1 MNPVLTSLP
10 LAAFNALRLSAVSFA
25 VLQLA
30 CASAQAQTA
39 TQPVGQLSPSGYW
52 GAINTPTADVIPLGD
67 AVLSLTN
74 SNPERQRT
82 QPAGSFGSLG
92 AGIGVLP
99 GLEGSMRLSYE
110 GDLSCN
116 MFDKVNCPAKQRD
129 LSISGKYQLPLR
141 LPMNTRIALGGTDY
155 GGAATNYRQFFGVAT
170 TTLGLMDFSLGYS
183 RAKSRAALMD
193 GVFGSAA
200 WRITDQLTAL
210 VENDTKE
217 WRGGLQFRQQLSRDT
232 SLQLAASRKL
242 SNSSSGQQ
250 AWQMTAALQV
260 ALGGEPRSK
269 RVQADQ
275 RAATLA
281 ALAALATTTATASA
295 GDLALAIEAAGFAH
309 VKVVRRAA
317 SGGEAAL
324 WQIQAEPRRWRKN
337 QLDAMGALLGTW
349 LKNQGAE
356 GVDDALLTLTY
367 QRQPVLNG
375 FASAACVREW
385 LQVSEWRCA
394 ADRTGLQ
401 GRGTMFLSASQE
413 LPEVLQAK
421 LLAPAS
427 DVAEAGTER
436 AWMPQAELSA
446 QLATH
451 VGTEFGIFDYTLA
464 GEVGAE
470 VALAPGLFWFGTFT
484 VPLSHSK
491 RYDDGEIFDNE
502 RLDTVGF
509 DQAML
514 SYWKPLP
521 HSMAVQ
527 ASAGYLNRNHLGG
540 QVDARW
546 SSVDGRLRASALAG
560 AYREEGTHTRRTPV
574 LAALRYSVLPA
585 QWQVEATAGQ
595 FLNGDRGVQLASV
608 HWWGD
613 TQMKLYYSNS
623 QGDSGSSFSARRQ
636 MLGFAISFPLGPRDA
651 QAVGPTWVRGADRWG
666 WGLKTKVG
674 EKDNA
679 LTRGYADIP
688 ALRHGLGSDVS
699 DFDRNGSADL
709 AVRAR
714 RVRETLVEG
723 LATGQ

>member
-1 MNPVLTSLP
+1 V
-10 LAAFNALRLSAVSFA
+10 
-25 VLQLA
+25 
-30 CASAQAQTA
+30 
-39 TQPVGQLSPSGYW
+39 QPSWTGH
-52 GAINTPTADVIPLGD
+52 
-67 AVLSLTN
+67 
-74 SNPERQRT
+74 
-82 QPAGSFGSLG
+82 
-92 AGIGVLP
+92 
-99 GLEGSMRLSYE
+99 
-110 GDLSCN
+110 
-116 MFDKVNCPAKQRD
+116 
-129 LSISGKYQLPLR
+129 
-141 LPMNTRIALGGTDY
+141 
-155 GGAATNYRQFFGVAT
+155 
-170 TTLGLMDFSLGYS
+170 
-183 RAKSRAALMD
+183 
-193 GVFGSAA
+193 SAA
-200 WRITDQLTAL
+200 WRITEQLTAL

-217 WRGGLQFRQQLSRDT
+217 WRGGLQFRQQLGSDT

-242 SNSSSGQQ
+242 SNASSGQQ
-250 AWQMTAALQV
+250 TWQMTAALQV
-260 ALGGEPRSK
+260 ALGGAQPHSK

-275 RAATLA
+275 RAASLA
-281 ALAALATTTATASA
+281 ALAALAATTGTASA
-295 GDLALAIEAAGFAH
+295 ADLAQAIEAAGFAH
-309 VKVVRRAA
+309 VKVVHRPA

-337 QLDAMGALLGTW
+337 QLDAMGALLAAW
-349 LKNQGAE
+349 LKSQGAE

-401 GRGTMFLSASQE
+401 GRGSMFLSASQE
-413 LPEVLQAK
+413 LPEVLQAR
-421 LLAPAS
+421 LQVPAS
-427 DVAEAGTER
+427 EVAQAGTER

-451 VGTEFGIFDYTLA
+451 VGTEFGLFDYSLA

-484 VPLSHSK
+484 VPLSHSR

-521 HSMAVQ
+521 HRMAVQ

-546 SSVDGRLRASALAG
+546 SSVDGRWRASALAG
-560 AYREEGTHTRRTPV
+560 AYREQATHTRRTPV
-574 LAALRYSVLPA
+574 LGALRYSVLPA

-595 FLNGDRGVQLASV
+595 FLNGDRGVQLASL
-608 HWWGD
+608 HWFGD

-623 QGDSGSSFSARRQ
+623 QGETGSSFSARRQ
-636 MLGFAISFPLGPRDA
+636 MLGFAISFPLGPRAA
-651 QAVGPTWVRGADRWG
+651 QAVGPTWVRGADRWS

-679 LTRGYADIP
+679 LTRGYAEVP

-709 AVRAR
+709 AARAR

-723 LATGQ
+723 LATGR